1 VSTDELPGFQ
11 LTPRDREILQS
22 VCDYRAMSTPQID
35 ALFFA
40 RAGERADTSR
50 LSSRCLD
57 RLRKLSLHGLL
68 RRVEQAQTLS
78 EGRKPLV
85 YFLDRRGAEYLA
97 ARNGCTVDEL
107 DWDRQGYDVKS
118 LFLDHLL
125 VSNDFRVAMTLAAR
139 AHGYSLPE
147 WRDERALR
155 RVHQHE
161 PVEIVR
167 ENKKGVKK
175 RYEVALIPDGY
186 FILET
191 ERYKYHHFL
200 EIDLGTSTLQTS
212 DPSRRSWARKV
223 AAYLEYYNSEAYQE
237 RYHTDSLRILTIT
250 TSETRLEH
258 LKQVTEDADGKGR
271 FWFTTIHNIS
281 TSTILTAP
289 IWHKADFTGL
299 FSLVW

>member
-1 VSTDELPGFQ
+1 VSADELPRFQ

-35 ALFFA
+35 ALLFA
-40 RAGERADTSR
+40 PAGERADTSR
-50 LSSRCLD
+50 VSSRCLH
-57 RLRKLSLHGLL
+57 RLRMLSLHGLL
-68 RRVEQAQTLS
+68 RRVEQEQTLS

-85 YFLDRRGAEYLA
+85 YFLDRGGAEYLA

-107 DWDRQGYDVKS
+107 GWDRQGYDVRS

-139 AHGYSLPE
+139 ANKYSLAE
-147 WRDERALR
+147 WRDERAMR
-155 RVHQHE
+155 QEHQHE

-167 ENKKGVKK
+167 KDKKGVKK

-186 FILET
+186 FVLDTPTYI
-191 ERYKYHHFL
+191 YHHFL
-200 EIDLGTSTLQTS
+200 EIDLGTSTLQAS
-212 DPSRRSWARKV
+212 DPGRRSWARKV

-258 LKQVTEDADGKGR
+258 LKQVTEHAGGKGR
-271 FWFTTIHNIS
+271 FWFTTIDKI
-281 TSTILTAP
+281 TATTILTEP
-289 IWHKADFTGL
+289 IWHKAGSTGL